1 MFLIHETKCKFNLIF
16 SLINETWKSR
26 VRTIKRLEKLSHAIH
41 FVLEGF
47 FLQLH

>member
-1 MFLIHETKCKFNLIF
+1 MHLINETKCKFNIIF

-26 VRTIKRLEKLSHAIH
+26 VWNINRLEKLSHAIH

-47 FLQLH
+47 FLRLD

>member
-1 MFLIHETKCKFNLIF
+1 MFLINETKYKFNLIF

-26 VRTIKRLEKLSHAIH
+26 VRTIKRLEKLSPEIH